1 MNELKEI
8 VDEDDA
14 ELWANSQKAISEDD
28 IDYFYGNFVGLEIV
42 VESFCRL
49 TDSSSRKE
57 A

>member
-14 ELWANSQKAISEDD
+14 ELRANSQKAIGEDD
-28 IDYFYGNFVGLEIV
+28 IDYFNGNFVGLEIV
-42 VESFCRL
+42 VEGFCRL
-49 TDSSSRKE
+49 ADRSSRKE